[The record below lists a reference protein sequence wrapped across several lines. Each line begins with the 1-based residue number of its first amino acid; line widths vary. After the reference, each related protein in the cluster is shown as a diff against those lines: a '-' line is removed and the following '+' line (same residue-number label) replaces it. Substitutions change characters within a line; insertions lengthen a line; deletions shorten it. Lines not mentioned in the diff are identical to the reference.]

1 MNWNSKLKTE
11 NNVER
16 IGYKVV
22 LNFANLYGV
31 EIEKRE
37 INGIMEDVMVVP
49 LRMNGFY
56 VSKKPGKKGVYLYGR
71 AMPSDINPYNQSH
84 YLVSAPNKSV
94 QKELVKLGY
103 KPLVYFG
110 NLSFLFATEGKS
122 RPASQSH
129 KLDKVLDQEY

>member
-1 MNWNSKLKTE
+1 M
-11 NNVER
+11 ER
-16 IGYKVV
+16 TGYRVV
-22 LNFANLYGV
+22 LNFANFYGV
-31 EIEKRE
+31 EVEKRE

-49 LRMNGFY
+49 LRLNCFY
-56 VSKKPGKKGVYLYGR
+56 VSKKRGNKGVYLYGK
-71 AMPSDINPYNQSH
+71 ALPSDINPYNQSH

-94 QKELVKLGY
+94 QRELVKLGY

-129 KLDKVLDQEY
+129 KLDDVLDQEY

>member
-1 MNWNSKLKTE
+1 M
-11 NNVER
+11 ER

-49 LRMNGFY
+49 LRLNGFY
-56 VSKKPGKKGVYLYGR
+56 LSKKRGNKGVYLYGK
-71 AMPSDINPYNQSH
+71 ALPSDINPYNQSH

-94 QKELVKLGY
+94 QNELVKLGY
-103 KPLVYFG
+103 RPLVYFG
-110 NLSFLFATEGKS
+110 NLSFLFATEGNS

-129 KLDKVLDQEY
+129 KLDDVLDQDD

>member
-1 MNWNSKLKTE
+1 M
-11 NNVER
+11 ER

-37 INGIMEDVMVVP
+37 INGIMEEVMVVP

-94 QKELVKLGY
+94 QRELVKLGY
-103 KPLVYFG
+103 RPLVYFG

-122 RPASQSH
+122 RPVSQTH
-129 KLDKVLDQEY
+129 KLDNVLDQDY

>member
-1 MNWNSKLKTE
+1 M
-11 NNVER
+11 ER

-37 INGIMEDVMVVP
+37 INGIMEEVMVVP

-122 RPASQSH
+122 RPVSQSH
-129 KLDKVLDQEY
+129 KLDNVLDQDY

>member
-1 MNWNSKLKTE
+1 M
-11 NNVER
+11 ER

-49 LRMNGFY
+49 LRLNGFY

-71 AMPSDINPYNQSH
+71 AMPSDVNPYNQSH

-103 KPLVYFG
+103 RPLVYFG

-122 RPASQSH
+122 RPASQYH
-129 KLDKVLDQEY
+129 KLDNVLDQEY

>member
-1 MNWNSKLKTE
+1 M
-11 NNVER
+11 ER
-16 IGYKVV
+16 VGYKVV

-37 INGIMEDVMVVP
+37 INGIMEEVMVVP

-122 RPASQSH
+122 RPVSQSH

>member
-1 MNWNSKLKTE
+1 M
-11 NNVER
+11 ER
-16 IGYKVV
+16 VGYKIV
-22 LNFANLYGV
+22 LNFANFYGV

-71 AMPSDINPYNQSH
+71 AMPADINPYNQSH
-84 YLVSAPNKSV
+84 YLVSAPNQKI

-103 KPLVYFG
+103 RPLVYFG
-110 NLSFLFATEGKS
+110 NLSFLFSTEGKS
-122 RPASQSH
+122 RPVSQTH
-129 KLDKVLDQEY
+129 KLDNVLDQDY

>member
-1 MNWNSKLKTE
+1 M
-11 NNVER
+11 ER

-49 LRMNGFY
+49 LRLNGFY

-103 KPLVYFG
+103 RPLVYFG

-129 KLDKVLDQEY
+129 KLDNVLDQEY

>member
-1 MNWNSKLKTE
+1 M
-11 NNVER
+11 ER

-56 VSKKPGKKGVYLYGR
+56 VSKKRGKKGVYLYGR

-103 KPLVYFG
+103 RPLVYFG

-122 RPASQSH
+122 RPVSQSH
-129 KLDKVLDQEY
+129 KLDNILDQEY

>member
-1 MNWNSKLKTE
+1 M
-11 NNVER
+11 ER
-16 IGYKVV
+16 VGYKIV

-122 RPASQSH
+122 RPVSQYH
-129 KLDKVLDQEY
+129 KLDNVLDQDY

>member
-1 MNWNSKLKTE
+1 M
-11 NNVER
+11 ER
-16 IGYKVV
+16 VGYKVV

-49 LRMNGFY
+49 LRLNGFY

-103 KPLVYFG
+103 RPLVYFG
-110 NLSFLFATEGKS
+110 NLTFLFASEGKS
-122 RPASQSH
+122 RPASNSH
-129 KLDKVLDQEY
+129 KLDKVLDQDD

>member
-1 MNWNSKLKTE
+1 M
-11 NNVER
+11 ER
-16 IGYKVV
+16 VGYKVV

-49 LRMNGFY
+49 LRLNGFY

-103 KPLVYFG
+103 RPLVYFG
-110 NLSFLFATEGKS
+110 NLSFLFATEEKS
-122 RPASQSH
+122 RPVSQSH
-129 KLDKVLDQEY
+129 KLDNILDQEY

>member
-1 MNWNSKLKTE
+1 M
-11 NNVER
+11 ER
-16 IGYKVV
+16 VGYKIV

-37 INGIMEDVMVVP
+37 INGIMEEVMVVP

-71 AMPSDINPYNQSH
+71 AMPSDVNPYNQSH

-122 RPASQSH
+122 RPVSQYH
-129 KLDKVLDQEY
+129 KLDNVLDQEY

>member
-1 MNWNSKLKTE
+1 M
-11 NNVER
+11 ER

-22 LNFANLYGV
+22 LKFANLYGV

-49 LRMNGFY
+49 LRLNGFY

-103 KPLVYFG
+103 RPLVYFG

-122 RPASQSH
+122 RPVSQSH
-129 KLDKVLDQEY
+129 KLDNVLDQDY

>member
-1 MNWNSKLKTE
+1 M
-11 NNVER
+11 ER
-16 IGYKVV
+16 IGYRVV

-56 VSKKPGKKGVYLYGR
+56 VSKKRGKKGVYLYGR
-71 AMPSDINPYNQSH
+71 AMPADINPYNQSH
-84 YLVSAPNKSV
+84 YLVSSPNQKI

-129 KLDKVLDQEY
+129 KLDDVLDQEY

>member
-1 MNWNSKLKTE
+1 M
-11 NNVER
+11 ER
-16 IGYKVV
+16 VGYKVV

-49 LRMNGFY
+49 LRLNGFY

-94 QKELVKLGY
+94 QRELVKLGY

-129 KLDKVLDQEY
+129 KLDDVLDQDY

>member
-1 MNWNSKLKTE
+1 M
-11 NNVER
+11 ER

-49 LRMNGFY
+49 LRLNGFY

-122 RPASQSH
+122 RPASNSH
-129 KLDKVLDQEY
+129 KLDNVLDQDY

>member
-1 MNWNSKLKTE
+1 M
-11 NNVER
+11 ER
-16 IGYKVV
+16 VGYKVV

-71 AMPSDINPYNQSH
+71 AMPADINPYNQSH
-84 YLVSAPNKSV
+84 YLVSAPN
-94 QKELVKLGY
+94 QKIQRELVKLGY

-129 KLDKVLDQEY
+129 KLDNILDQEY

>member
-1 MNWNSKLKTE
+1 M
-11 NNVER
+11 ER

-103 KPLVYFG
+103 RPLVYFG
-110 NLSFLFATEGKS
+110 NLSFLFASEGKS
-122 RPASQSH
+122 RPVSQSH
-129 KLDKVLDQEY
+129 KLDDVLDQEY

>member
-1 MNWNSKLKTE
+1 M
-11 NNVER
+11 ER
-16 IGYKVV
+16 VGYKIV
-22 LNFANLYGV
+22 LNFANFYGV

-71 AMPSDINPYNQSH
+71 AMPADINPYNQSH

-94 QKELVKLGY
+94 QRELVKLGY

-122 RPASQSH
+122 RPASQSN
-129 KLDKVLDQEY
+129 KLDNILDQDY